1 MKYTIKILSHDKELK
16 AQKDDVLADKI
27 LEAGIDLSLYC
38 NKRALCGKCFVE
50 IVEGDLP
57 PLDEREGFL
66 LHQRKC
72 GKNFRLAC
80 LYKIQSDLAVQIPER
95 SLLKETFIL
104 KSGIPTPVTLNPAV
118 KKYYL
123 ALKKPELRSPYSLL
137 ESLESNLQYQG
148 HFLPL
153 NLLKEL
159 PAILEQ
165 NHFQV
170 TAVIYDDQEIMAL
183 EPGNS
188 LSKNSGLAIDI
199 GTTTVVV
206 ELLDLTTGKSLAIQT
221 AMNSQIK
228 YGSDVVSRISAA
240 ILEPK
245 NLESLRQSIRDTL
258 NQMIQKLLAEAHAS
272 ADHVYE
278 AVVAG
283 NTAMNHLF
291 LGLPVK
297 TLSVAPF
304 SPVFTSLPAQSAS
317 DLGLKIHQNGKV
329 YIVPNIK
336 SFIGGDIAAGMIAS
350 NLDGQKGNF
359 LFVDL
364 GTNGEIVLKKGDEFV
379 ATSTAAGPAFE
390 GMNLSCGM
398 LALPGAIYKA
408 QKKKNLA
415 ISTIDHKPALGVC
428 GTGLIDLLA
437 IFLKEG
443 KISPKG
449 TITAKSK
456 RIPITRTLA
465 LTQKDVREMQL
476 AIAAIKS
483 GIKLILK
490 EHNLKVNDLDGIFLA
505 GAFGNYLNIQNS
517 MKIGLLPEIDRK
529 KVVFIGNSSL
539 AGARAILLSQAAR
552 KKVETLVK
560 KIRHFPLAAN
570 PLFQEYFIQALEFKN
585 YSL

>member
-57 PLDEREGFL
+57 PLDERESFL

>member
-1 MKYTIKILSHDKELK
+1 MKYKIKILSHDKELQ
-16 AQKDDVLADKI
+16 AQKYEVLADKI

-38 NKRALCGKCFVE
+38 NKRGLCGKCFVE

-57 PLDEREGFL
+57 PLDEREGVL
-66 LHQRKC
+66 LHQRRF

-80 LYKIQSDLAVQIPER
+80 LYKIQSDLALKIPEK

-104 KSGIPTPVTLNPAV
+104 RSGIPTPVTLNPAV

-137 ESLESNLQYQG
+137 ELLESKLQHQG

-165 NHFQV
+165 SQFQV
-170 TAVIYDDQEIMAL
+170 TAVIYDDREILAL
-183 EPGNS
+183 EPGNT
-188 LSKNSGLAIDI
+188 LNKNFGLAIDI

-206 ELLDLTTGKSLAIQT
+206 ELLDLITGKSLAIQT
-221 AMNSQIK
+221 ALNSQMK

-240 ILEPK
+240 TLEPK

-258 NQMIQKLLAEAHAS
+258 NQMIHKLLREAPAS
-272 ADHVYE
+272 SDHVYE
-278 AVVAG
+278 AVAAG
-283 NTAMNHLF
+283 NTSMNHLF

-304 SPVFTSLPAQSAS
+304 SPVFTSLPAQSVS
-317 DLGLKIHQNGKV
+317 DLDLEIHQNGKV

-336 SFIGGDIAAGMIAS
+336 SFVGGDIAAGMIAS
-350 NLDGQKGNF
+350 NLDSQKGNF
-359 LFVDL
+359 LFIDL
-364 GTNGEIVLKKGDEFV
+364 GTNGEIVLKKEDELV

-408 QKKKNLA
+408 QKKKKLV

-428 GTGLIDLLA
+428 GTGLIDLLS
-437 IFLKEG
+437 IFLEEG

-449 TITAKSK
+449 TIASKSK
-456 RIPITRTLA
+456 RIPIARSLA
-465 LTQKDVREMQL
+465 LSQKDVREMQL

-490 EHNLKVNDLDGIFLA
+490 EHDLKVSDLDGIFLA

-517 MKIGLLPEIDRK
+517 MKIGLLPEIDRR
-529 KVVFIGNSSL
+529 KVIFIGNSSL

-552 KKVETLVK
+552 KKVESLVK

-585 YSL
+585 YSV